1 MFHLYHVSKISS
13 EVQFSDNAM
22 VGSYFQKVVKPDTK
36 TQLHTRHGK
45 ILSLKEERSK
55 VY

>member
-1 MFHLYHVSKISS
+1 MFHLYHVNKISS

-45 ILSLKEERSK
+45 ILSLKEERNK